1 MTTIRS
7 IRLFHL
13 SAKLDDPIGNALVTF
28 DRRETLLVEV
38 TAADGTAG
46 WGESWASPAEV
57 AAVIGARL
65 APVLLGQDGL
75 RPGRLWQRMQAA
87 CGWDR
92 LGTTQMAVAALD
104 IALHDLAGRLQGV
117 PVSDLLGGALR
128 ERVPAYA
135 SGPFF
140 RPGGH
145 PFRTYAAETEAYLRQ
160 GYRAVKLRIGFA
172 PQDDAKAV
180 LDVRRAL
187 GAEAGLMVDFN
198 QSVTARA
205 ALQTAGMMEEAGLIW
220 IEEPA
225 QPADLEGY
233 RLLAGQMRPALAGGE
248 TFGAAAQFR
257 PFLEANCLD
266 VLQPDIA
273 LCGGLSGVARVA
285 MLAEIFA
292 RPLLPHVWG
301 SAVNFHAALH
311 LTACLPAVRGG
322 GFAPFPWMEVD
333 MGPNPLLEL
342 GGRPAPGA
350 DGMLAVPSGPGLG
363 LDISAE
369 SIAPYV
375 AWHRAIEG

>member
-1 MTTIRS
+1 MTTIQS

-13 SAKLDDPIGNALVTF
+13 SAKLDNPIGNAVVTF
-28 DRRETLLVEV
+28 DRRDTLLVQV
-38 TAADGTAG
+38 TASDGTTG
-46 WGESWASPAEV
+46 WGESWASPTEV
-57 AAVIGARL
+57 AGVIGARL
-65 APVLLGQDGL
+65 APVLLGQNAL

-92 LGTTQMAVAALD
+92 LGTTMMAVAALD
-104 IALHDLAGRLQGV
+104 IALHDLAARLQGV

-128 ERVPAYA
+128 DRVPAYA

-145 PFRTYAAETEAYLRQ
+145 PFRTYAAETEAYLRE

-172 PQDDAKAV
+172 PHDDAKVV

-187 GAEAGLMVDFN
+187 GEETGLMVDFN
-198 QSVTARA
+198 QSVTPRA
-205 ALQTAGMMEEAGLIW
+205 ALQTAGMMQAAKLIW

-225 QPADLEGY
+225 LPADLEGY
-233 RLLAGQMRPALAGGE
+233 RLLSGHIAPALAGGE
-248 TFGAAAQFR
+248 TFGAASQFR
-257 PFLEANCLD
+257 PFLESNCLD

-285 MLAEIFA
+285 MLAELFA

-301 SAVNFHAALH
+301 STVNFHAALH

-322 GFAPFPWMEVD
+322 GFSPFPWMEVD
-333 MGPNPLLEL
+333 MGPNPLLDL
-342 GGRPAPGA
+342 CGRPAPGA
-350 DGMLAVPSGPGLG
+350 DGMLGVPQGPGLG
-363 LDISAE
+363 CDLTAE
-369 SIAPYV
+369 AIAPYV
-375 AWHRAIEG
+375 VWSRVIEM